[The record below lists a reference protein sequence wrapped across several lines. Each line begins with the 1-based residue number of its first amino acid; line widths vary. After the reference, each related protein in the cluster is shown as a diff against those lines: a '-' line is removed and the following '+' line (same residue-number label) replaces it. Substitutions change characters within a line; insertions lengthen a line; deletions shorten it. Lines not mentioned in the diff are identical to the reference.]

1 MGVADFEHMSPTSPP
16 LLSTRR
22 QVLTAGLLA
31 ACGSMAALDLLGPG
45 RAGASTLNTAATRIS
60 VIGDS
65 LTIGTMPYQADALS
79 GAGWARSTIDA
90 HGSRGIRT
98 KVKSDKNTGLTAV
111 DGIRSTSGDSV
122 LWVVALGTNDAGL
135 YPKAKQPD
143 IIRLMMDHIG
153 SSHRVLWVN
162 IYLPAKPVRH
172 QSWNAALQTVA
183 DERPDEMFIFDWATL
198 ATENPHWLANDQI
211 HCSGKGYAQRSAAIA
226 LATRNIVPTGPAP
239 AEQRS
244 PAGPPL

>member
-1 MGVADFEHMSPTSPP
+1 MGAADSEHMSPTSPP
-16 LLSTRR
+16 LLCTRR

-31 ACGSMAALDLLGPG
+31 ACGSMAAFELLGPG
-45 RAGASTLNTAATRIS
+45 RAGASTLNTAATRVS

-65 LTIGTMPYQADALS
+65 LTLGTLPYQADALS

-111 DGIRSTSGDSV
+111 DAIREASGDSV

-135 YPKAKQPD
+135 YPKLKQPD
-143 IIRLMMDHIG
+143 MIQLMMDHIG
-153 SSHRVLWVN
+153 TGHRVLWVN

-172 QSWNAALQTVA
+172 ESWNAALQTVA
-183 DERPDEMFIFDWATL
+183 DERPGEMFIFDWAGL
-198 ATENPHWLANDQI
+198 AAANPHWLADDEI

-226 LATRNIVPTGPAP
+226 LATRSIVPAGRTATG
-239 AEQRS
+239 QRS
-244 PAGPPL
+244 PDGPPI